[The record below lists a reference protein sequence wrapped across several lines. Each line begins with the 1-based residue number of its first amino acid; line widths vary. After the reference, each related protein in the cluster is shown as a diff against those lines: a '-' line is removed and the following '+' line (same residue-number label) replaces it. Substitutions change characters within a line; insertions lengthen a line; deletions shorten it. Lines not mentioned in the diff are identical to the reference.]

1 MSIILTKNDG
11 VTDVTFAPKAAQ
23 GSKQEFVNASASAL
37 EPETIMTD
45 HLVRSGVGSSN
56 RHTISVKKT
65 LLSTDGTRQGDL
77 IASLVLTIPNLDSY
91 STTKLNDVVKQLQ
104 CCMKN
109 TAIADL
115 VAGASLDGKDLHVDG
130 AYVPA

>member
-11 VTDVTFAPKAAQ
+11 VTDVTYSPKAAA
-23 GSKQEFVNASASAL
+23 GAKQEFVNASASAL
-37 EPETIMTD
+37 EPESVMTD
-45 HLVRSGVGSSN
+45 HLVRAGIGSSN

-77 IASLVLTIPNLDSY
+77 IASLVITVPNLDTY
-91 STTKLNDVVKQLQ
+91 TTAKLNDVIKQLQ

-109 TAIADL
+109 ATLADL

>member
-11 VTDVTFAPKAAQ
+11 TTDVTYVPKAAA
-23 GSKQEFVNASASAL
+23 GARQEFVNASASVT
-37 EPETIMTD
+37 EPETILTD
-45 HLVRSGVGSSN
+45 HLFRTGVGNSN
-56 RHTISVKKT
+56 RHTLSVKKT
-65 LLSTDGTRQGDL
+65 LISSDGTRQGDL
-77 IASLVLTIPNLDSY
+77 VASLVITIPNLDSY
-91 STTKLNDVVKQLQ
+91 TTAKLNDLLKQLQ

-109 TAIADL
+109 SAIADF